1 MDLLSLAKDIA
12 DWVEAESVRAEVPVT
27 VTVIDVHGNTVLQ
40 HRMNGALPFSM
51 LISERKAYTS
61 ALIRVRTADLFHLVQ
76 PGKELFHLISQDRF
90 CAMGGGAPLEHGGTI
105 VGGVGVSGGTVA
117 EDIGILE
124 AALKLARNGGHNERP
139 GRTRSNPLPNTEKPS

>member
-12 DWVEAESVRAEVPVT
+12 EHVEAESTLAGVPVT
-27 VTVIDVHGNTVLQ
+27 VTVIDSHGNVVLQ

-76 PGKELFHLISQDRF
+76 PGKELFHLVSQEQF
-90 CAMGGGAPLEHGGTI
+90 LAMGGGAPLEYRGEI

-117 EDIGILE
+117 EDVGILE
-124 AALKLARNGGHNERP
+124 AALKRSTDSRHVPPALER
-139 GRTRSNPLPNTEKPS
+139 

>member
-1 MDLLSLAKDIA
+1 MDLLSLAKDVA
-12 DWVEAESVRAEVPVT
+12 QRVEEESARAKVPVT

-40 HRMNGALPFSM
+40 HRMNGALAFSM

-76 PGKELFHLISQDRF
+76 PEKELFHLMSQERF
-90 CAMGGGAPLEHGGTI
+90 CAMGGGAPLQHDGEF

-117 EDIGILE
+117 QDVGILE
-124 AALKLARNGGHNERP
+124 AALK
-139 GRTRSNPLPNTEKPS
+139 RTGKMTPENPVETAVV

>member
-12 DWVEAESVRAEVPVT
+12 ARVEAESARTNVPVT

-40 HRMNGALPFSM
+40 HRMNGALAFSM

-61 ALIRVRTADLFHLVQ
+61 ALIRVRTADLFALVQ
-76 PGKELFHLISQDRF
+76 PGKELYHLMSQERF
-90 CAMGGGAPLEHGGTI
+90 CAMGGGAPLTHDGEF

-124 AALKLARNGGHNERP
+124 AALKWSGK
-139 GRTRSNPLPNTEKPS
+139 SVSDVQTEAAAILRL